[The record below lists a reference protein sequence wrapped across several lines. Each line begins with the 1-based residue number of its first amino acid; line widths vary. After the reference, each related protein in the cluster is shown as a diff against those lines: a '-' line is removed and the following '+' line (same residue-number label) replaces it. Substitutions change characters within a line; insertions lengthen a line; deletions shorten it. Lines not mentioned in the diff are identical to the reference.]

1 MLITQFALVI
11 MIFSVAF
18 FVQIPGGAKIIAI
31 LFFIGAFVA
40 ATHDMAIDGYY
51 MEALDKKGQAKFVG
65 YRVMAYRIAWM
76 TGNGVVVTIGAH
88 TNWTIGFLFAG
99 FLFLLL
105 FLYHFFFLPTAEKE
119 KTPIFKIIKTSFR
132 LKPIIVLI
140 VCIFVAITIRWLFT
154 LQWYQELKEQVP
166 IISKISFSGWVGIFL
181 LIALVTLT
189 FFKEKIK
196 GFILKDSDSFYSQ
209 AFISYMDRNKMGAT
223 LAFIILLRAGEF
235 MLTSMSASFMVDLGI
250 IKHFGWISAGFGLPF
265 SILGAIVG
273 GWAIS
278 KYSLKKTIWPF
289 LLAQNF
295 TNLIYMFLA
304 LFLSNYL
311 IINTGAEN
319 VVPIGNFN
327 LFLVASV
334 NAFDQFSG
342 GLGTAVLMTFLM
354 RTCLPDFKAA
364 HYAIGS
370 GLMNICGVLAG
381 VVSGFLAE
389 WLGYG
394 IFFGISFLAS
404 VPGMAMIFF
413 IPFLETEES
422 IHK

>member
-1 MLITQFALVI
+1 
-11 MIFSVAF
+11 
-18 FVQIPGGAKIIAI
+18 IIA
-31 LFFIGAFVA
+31 
-40 ATHDMAIDGYY
+40 ATNDIAIDGYY
-51 MEALDKKGQAKFVG
+51 MEALDKKGQAKYVG
-65 YRVMAYRIAWM
+65 YRVMAYRLAMM
-76 TGNGVVVTIGAH
+76 TGTGIIATIGAAI
-88 TNWTIGFLFAG
+88 NWMIGFLVAG
-99 FLFLLL
+99 VILFLLL
-105 FLYHFFFLPTAEKE
+105 LYHFFFLPDIENK
-119 KTPIFKIIKTSFR
+119 K
-132 LKPIIVLI
+132 KPILDIVK
-140 VCIFVAITIRWLFT
+140 A
-154 LQWYQELKEQVP
+154 
-166 IISKISFSGWVGIFL
+166 SFSGELLLILFL
-181 LIALVTLT
+181 LTTIL
-189 FFKEKIK
+189 
-196 GFILKDSDSFYSQ
+196 GFIRFTFNLYWFRILNEQVHISISGWIGILLLFFLILLAIFKKKINKLLLRNKDSFYSR
-209 AFISYMDRNKMGAT
+209 AFISYMDREKIGVI
-223 LAFIILLRAGEF
+223 LIFIILLRTGEF
-235 MLTSMSASFMVDLGI
+235 MLSSMSTAFMVDLGI
-250 IKHFGWISAGFGLPF
+250 KVHYGWISGGIGLPF
-265 SILGAIVG
+265 SIIGAMAG

-278 KYSLKKTIWPF
+278 KYSLKRTIWPF

-304 LFLSNYL
+304 LFLNNYL
-311 IINTGAEN
+311 ILNTGAEN

-334 NAFDQFSG
+334 NGFDQFSG

-354 RTCLPDFKAA
+354 RTCLPDYKAA

-381 VVSGFLAE
+381 VVSGFLAG